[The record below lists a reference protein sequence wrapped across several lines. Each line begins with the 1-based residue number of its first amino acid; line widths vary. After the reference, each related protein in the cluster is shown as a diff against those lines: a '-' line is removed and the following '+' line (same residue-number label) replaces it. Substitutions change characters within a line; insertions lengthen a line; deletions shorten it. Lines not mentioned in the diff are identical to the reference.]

1 VELNHVQI
9 LNSEALL
16 AATKDITLPDIRPGD
31 VVQIRFEVPENKRR
45 VSLLRGIVI
54 SRRNAGIN
62 TTFRIRRVMAGVGVE
77 IVFPL

>member
-1 VELNHVQI
+1 MGV
-9 LNSEALL
+9 
-16 AATKDITLPDIRPGD
+16 LPNCLFCM
-31 VVQIRFEVPENKRR
+31 QEVPENKRR

>member
-1 VELNHVQI
+1 MHDVMEISCQIQLRWSWWFRVGVLLNHLFCMQ
-9 LNSEALL
+9 
-16 AATKDITLPDIRPGD
+16 
-31 VVQIRFEVPENKRR
+31 EVPENKRR

-62 TTFRIRRVMAGVGVE
+62 TTFRVRRVMAGVGVE